1 MCVLSA
7 SYCICMNVS
16 VLNCLKSKNF
26 KKKIKNNSWNLT
38 YKYRRMFEIIHTPHS
53 ISLIF
58 FHIVAAYSLLQYGSQ
73 VEFELSNLH
82 RLIQRP
88 ISTSSPH
95 SCWCGGGLLRWY
107 LSHNGISL
115 INRHQND
122 VLSITIL
129 SLHNLYFHTH
139 ILCIHTVFPLIFLLP
154 PPLKLLPH

>member
-1 MCVLSA
+1 
-7 SYCICMNVS
+7 
-16 VLNCLKSKNF
+16 
-26 KKKIKNNSWNLT
+26 
-38 YKYRRMFEIIHTPHS
+38 MFEIIHTPHS

-154 PPLKLLPH
+154 PPLKLLPHWSSYPWRSSSLTIVQNFILIRVYLRRFAFWEKF